1 MAGAYVQAFRLKA
14 SAHASS
20 MVSTPGAS
28 AGLASS
34 SGGEPVSDRTGG
46 VGDKEADHGLHDL
59 YRTYSGWLT
68 ARLRRRFGDETED
81 LVQEAWIRA
90 APYSRKGLIEHPKAL
105 LLKIVDNLVIDR
117 ARRRGPV
124 PLATSDRLDPDPLVD
139 PASQIDMVL
148 LKQIVMTMP
157 PRLRDVFV
165 LSRFAHLEYQEIG
178 ERLNI
183 PVTTVQWRMIK
194 ALEYCAAQL
203 RL

>member
-1 MAGAYVQAFRLKA
+1 MKA
-14 SAHASS
+14 SLRRFASCCRRS
-20 MVSTPGAS
+20 NRS
-28 AGLASS
+28 ARDGRA
-34 SGGEPVSDRTGG
+34 RTGG
-46 VGDKEADHGLHDL
+46 Q
-59 YRTYSGWLT
+59 R
-68 ARLRRRFGDETED
+68 
-81 LVQEAWIRA
+81 
-90 APYSRKGLIEHPKAL
+90 
-105 LLKIVDNLVIDR
+105 
-117 ARRRGPV
+117 
-124 PLATSDRLDPDPLVD
+124 DRLDPDPLVD

>member
-1 MAGAYVQAFRLKA
+1 M
-14 SAHASS
+14 
-20 MVSTPGAS
+20 
-28 AGLASS
+28 
-34 SGGEPVSDRTGG
+34 SDRTGG

-105 LLKIVDNLVIDR
+105 LLKIVDNLIIDR
-117 ARRRGPV
+117 ARRRGPRSLQNGDK
-124 PLATSDRLDPDPLVD
+124 LASDPAVD
-139 PASQIDMVL
+139 SASQIDMVL

-157 PRLRDVFV
+157 PRLQEVFV
-165 LSRFAHLEYQEIG
+165 LSRFAHLEYQEIS

>member
-1 MAGAYVQAFRLKA
+1 MHRSQDLKERQAD
-14 SAHASS
+14 
-20 MVSTPGAS
+20 
-28 AGLASS
+28 AGLN
-34 SGGEPVSDRTGG
+34 
-46 VGDKEADHGLHDL
+46 DL

-68 ARLRRRFGDETED
+68 ARLRKRFGDETED
-81 LVQEAWIRA
+81 MAHEAWIRA

-105 LLKIVDNLVIDR
+105 LLRIVDNLAIDR
-117 ARRRGPV
+117 ARRRGPR
-124 PLATSDRLDPDPLVD
+124 PLAHDDCADPTPIADPPAQVD
-139 PASQIDMVL
+139 LVL
-148 LKQIVMTMP
+148 LKQIVLDMP

-183 PVTTVQWRMIK
+183 PVTTVQWRMKK

>member
-1 MAGAYVQAFRLKA
+1 M
-14 SAHASS
+14 
-20 MVSTPGAS
+20 
-28 AGLASS
+28 
-34 SGGEPVSDRTGG
+34 SDRTGG
-46 VGDKEADHGLHDL
+46 VGDKEADQGLHDL

-81 LVQEAWIRA
+81 LAQEAWIRA

-105 LLKIVDNLVIDR
+105 LMKIVDNLVIDR
-117 ARRRGPV
+117 ARRRGPR
-124 PLATSDRLDPDPLVD
+124 PLQNGDKVDPDPAVD
-139 PASQIDMVL
+139 FASQIDMVL

-157 PRLRDVFV
+157 PRLQEVFV